1 MKRLLFFATVLSLSL
16 ISVGSN
22 LSALSPGD
30 DDSAEQTKCRKQS
43 AANLRQLVIAMH
55 NYHNDYNCMPPHAI
69 YDQTGKKPLLSWR
82 VAILPYLEPHRDM
95 DALYKR
101 FKMDEPWDSD
111 NNKALVKDMPKIFA
125 MPGVKGEPGM
135 THYQVFTMPLNVP
148 AGKKG
153 TYMPMFSLSRS
164 KLTLGQLTVQDGTSN
179 TICIAEATNPVAW
192 TKPSD
197 LNWEHDDA
205 PLPKLGIRPGTDE
218 FQVAFADGSV
228 RGITKKID
236 DMDKY
241 TSLMKQLIGRR
252 DGMNEDVSPIVK

>member
-1 MKRLLFFATVLSLSL
+1 MKHLLFLATLLSLAL
-16 ISVGSN
+16 ISVSGN
-22 LSALSPGD
+22 LSACTPGD
-30 DDSAEQTKCRKQS
+30 DDSADATKFRKQS

-69 YDQTGKKPLLSWR
+69 YDKAGKAPLLSWR

-95 DALYKR
+95 DNLYKR

-111 NNKALVKDMPKIFA
+111 NNKALVKEMPKIFA
-125 MPGVKGEPGM
+125 MPGVKSQPGM
-135 THYQVFTMPLNVP
+135 THYQVFTMPLNLP

-153 TYMPMFSLSRS
+153 MYMPMFSLSKS

-179 TICIAEATNPVAW
+179 TICITEATTPVEW

-197 LNWEHDDA
+197 MNWEHDDA

-218 FQVAFADGSV
+218 FLASFGDASV
-228 RGITKKID
+228 REIRKKID
-236 DMDKY
+236 DMDKH
-241 TSLMKQLIGRR
+241 TRLIKQLIGRR